1 MNEKEQAR
9 KQFEMQMLQ
18 SQMQQ
23 IEEQMGMVSQQILE
37 LKSLN
42 KNLDDLSSVEEDK
55 DMVIPLGAGIFIEVK
70 TKGTKE
76 VLMNVGSGVM
86 VRKSFEDAQ
95 KILVKQVKDLE
106 GLAAQ
111 LEGNLQKLFA
121 SVHPQN

>member
-1 MNEKEQAR
+1 MNEKDQAR

-23 IEEQMGMVSQQILE
+23 IEEQMGMVAQQILE

-55 DMVIPLGAGIFIEVK
+55 DMVIPLGAGIFIEAK
-70 TKGTKE
+70 TKGTRE

-86 VRKSFEDAQ
+86 ARKSFEDAQ
-95 KILVKQVKDLE
+95 KILTKQVSDLE

-111 LEGNLQKLFA
+111 LEGNLQKIFA
-121 SVHPQN
+121 SVQPHN